1 MIRPIESSMS
11 LYTVDH
17 KAHQAQNAPDAH
29 MAQAMQQNELIKHNQ
44 KQAQMVQKMPETE
57 GEVKIRDGDSE
68 KNKGGRGK
76 KRKKEERPEEEP
88 ETGKGAPSEASGGG
102 LNFLA

>member
-17 KAHQAQNAPDAH
+17 KAHQAQNAPDTH
-29 MAQAMQQNELIKHNQ
+29 MAQAMQQNELIKHHLE
-44 KQAQMVQKMPETE
+44 QAQVVQKTPESE
-57 GEVKIRDGDSE
+57 GEVKIRDREPEKDKGD
-68 KNKGGRGK
+68 RRK
-76 KRKKEERPEEEP
+76 KRKKEEHPEEESKAG
-88 ETGKGAPSEASGGG
+88 EGTQTGGG

>member
-17 KAHQAQNAPDAH
+17 KAHQAQNAPDTH
-29 MAQAMQQNELIKHNQ
+29 IAQAMQQNELIKHNLE
-44 KQAQMVQKMPETE
+44 QAQTVQKTPESE
-57 GEVKIRDGDSE
+57 GEVKIGDRESRKNRDD
-68 KNKGGRGK
+68 RGK

-88 ETGKGAPSEASGGG
+88 ETGHGTRGGGG

>member
-1 MIRPIESSMS
+1 MS

-17 KAHQAQNAPDAH
+17 KAHQAQNSPDAH
-29 MAQAMQQNELIKHNQ
+29 MAQAMQQNELIKRNVE
-44 KQAQMVQKMPETE
+44 KAQTVQKMPEAE
-57 GEVKIRDGDSE
+57 GEVKIRDRESE
-68 KNKGGRGK
+68 KNKGGREK

-88 ETGKGAPSEASGGG
+88 ETGKGKTSGGG

>member
-1 MIRPIESSMS
+1 MS

-17 KAHQAQNAPDAH
+17 RAHQAQNAPDTH
-29 MAQAMQQNELIKHNQ
+29 MAQAAQQNELIKHHQ
-44 KQAQMVQKMPETE
+44 EQAQTVQKAPETD
-57 GEVKIRDGDSE
+57 GEVKIRDRESE
-68 KNKGGRGK
+68 KNRGDRKK

-88 ETGKGAPSEASGGG
+88 KAAEGKPGVSAGG

>member
-17 KAHQAQNAPDAH
+17 KAHQAQNDPDTH
-29 MAQAMQQNELIKHNQ
+29 MAQAMQQNELIKHHQ
-44 KQAQMVQKMPETE
+44 EQAQTVQKMPEAE
-57 GEVKIRDGDSE
+57 GEVKIRDRDSE
-68 KNKGGRGK
+68 KNKGNREK

-88 ETGKGAPSEASGGG
+88 ETGHGTQGGGG